1 MTQPSTYLLLY
12 TPMIWLIWSQRYDYI
27 DMIINRWP
35 WLILYNYV
43 ESQLELYDIITEFKV
58 VNIQIMTLD
67 QIDMIDIVAP
77 LNIMV
82 RRPKVAP

>member
-1 MTQPSTYLLLY
+1 
-12 TPMIWLIWSQRYDYI
+12 
-27 DMIINRWP
+27 MIINRWP

-67 QIDMIDIVAP
+67 QIDKIDIVAP
-77 LNIMV
+77 LN
-82 RRPKVAP
+82 KWWAEGQKWLLNLACFALLAQAPPQVKMII